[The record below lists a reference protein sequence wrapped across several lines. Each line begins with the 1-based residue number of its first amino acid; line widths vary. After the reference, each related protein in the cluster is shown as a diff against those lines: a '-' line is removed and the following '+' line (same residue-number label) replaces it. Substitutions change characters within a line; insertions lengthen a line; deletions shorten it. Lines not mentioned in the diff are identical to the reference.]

1 MDTKQSEE
9 IKKNL
14 ISDIAKR
21 QEDQIIEES
30 NAKLLIKL
38 IENADDLNEAINIA
52 ALGTTYKRTGFHF
65 DKRLEKLGD
74 DIKYF
79 KKNEKLS
86 FVEKESSSKSKKS
99 ENDAEVKHSKH
110 VGAKQCEP
118 VHKLIIGDNY
128 DALQNLLIQYKGKV
142 DVIYIDPPYGK
153 DSMGEFAETNYDN
166 AITRDNLLSMLYN
179 RLILARE
186 LMSDDGVIFC
196 SIDDRN
202 HAYLKCL
209 FDEIFT
215 EMNFIGCLIQ
225 RKGNAQ
231 NDAMNLQKNHEYIL
245 MYSRYDISDIVVLSQ
260 KRKTRCE
267 VLIDE
272 NKKYFCKGSGLV
284 TGGAGGTLNKRKN
297 LGYTIYYNRKTND
310 KIAVCDYD
318 IELASKSNK
327 EKDIYKDDGELI
339 KKGYEIIRPPKKGN
353 MLGCW
358 TWSLDKFNNNKD
370 DIYISDN
377 KSIYQKIFVDEK
389 DIYYADNK
397 KYVDIERNTKN
408 INSVID
414 YSTSQGT
421 VELNAILEN
430 KIFDN
435 AKNLDMIKFLIKS
448 YTILENPIV
457 LDFFA
462 GSGTTGQAVLELN
475 KEDGGNRQFIMCTN
489 NEKTDTTPK
498 GIAYDVTS
506 KRLKRIMTGKC
517 YDNKSNFEWIKK
529 NEALGGSLDVYEIES
544 VFNKEKTK
552 GKSAFDVID
561 ETLYGLEKF
570 KNKNDKIKWVCENFE
585 HTQKYLEGK

>member
-65 DKRLEKLGD
+65 DKRLEKLSD

-86 FVEKESSSKSKKS
+86 FTQENIKTKNKS
-99 ENDAEVKHSKH
+99 

-179 RLILARE
+179 RLILAWE

-196 SIDDRN
+196 SIDDKN
-202 HAYLKCL
+202 QAYVKCL
-209 FDEIFT
+209 FDEVF
-215 EMNFIGCLIQ
+215 EENNFIAEFVWTNNEGGGGSDSKFVKI
-225 RKGNAQ
+225 K
-231 NDAMNLQKNHEYIL
+231 HEYIL
-245 MYSRYDISDIVVLSQ
+245 CYA
-260 KRKTRCE
+260 
-267 VLIDE
+267 
-272 NKKYFCKGSGLV
+272 KKKETV
-284 TGGAGGTLNKRKN
+284 NTKN
-297 LGYTIYYNRKTND
+297 
-310 KIAVCDYD
+310 VD
-318 IELASKSNK
+318 IEDEERYKLEDEYLNERGKYQLVKLSSASIQYSSSLDYEIEMPDKTVVKPVDNTDKNRACWRWSKNKLQWGIEKGFVVYKKDKNGKWQVYTKQYTNCDKDGNIIKRTKIPLALINKFSSTQASNELIEILGDK
-327 EKDIYKDDGELI
+327 LFNYPKPVELI
-339 KKGYEIIRPPKKGN
+339 KWLI
-353 MLGCW
+353 
-358 TWSLDKFNNNKD
+358 D
-370 DIYISDN
+370 
-377 KSIYQKIFVDEK
+377 
-389 DIYYADNK
+389 
-397 KYVDIERNTKN
+397 RNAVCN
-408 INSVID
+408 VI
-414 YSTSQGT
+414 
-421 VELNAILEN
+421 
-430 KIFDN
+430 
-435 AKNLDMIKFLIKS
+435 
-448 YTILENPIV
+448 

-475 KEDGGNRQFIMCTN
+475 KEDGGNRQFILCTN

-506 KRLKRIMTGKC
+506 KRLKRVMTGKC
-517 YDNKSNFEWIKK
+517 YDNKANFEWIKK